1 MIFSNCDRRFWCGE
15 CEHCQRQNSIEP
27 FHPQMRYPWKMVC
40 SNRVP
45 RCCFFRAM
53 IASVHVSTLFA
64 LTQTTSLNIVT
75 IIIPNL
81 FCNPGP
87 GLLNMDLDCMLC
99 SYRNQASS
107 DLHGQLQKKNRRGRV
122 IAAMLAAECF
132 FFDAR
137 SFQDNSANGSRAFD
151 SQFRD

>member
-107 DLHGQLQKKNRRGRV
+107 DLHGQLQKKQTRQSNRCNVGCRV
-122 IAAMLAAECF
+122 F